1 MKLAFVHEWLTTYSG
16 SERVLEQ
23 MLGVYPQADLYSIA
37 DFLSE
42 RDREFLRGRKVTTT
56 FIQRLPFARR
66 GYRYYLPV
74 MPLAVE
80 GLDVSGYDV
89 VVSSSHS
96 MSKGVITGP
105 DQLHVCMCYSPI
117 RYAWDLTHQYLRESG
132 LDGGPRSWLARS
144 MLHRVRLWDVRTAFG
159 VDQFIAISRFVA
171 RRIRKV
177 YRRESTVIYPP
188 VDVAGLTPG
197 GEREDFYLT
206 ASRFV
211 PYKRLDLIVA
221 AFAEMPKKR
230 LMVIG
235 EGPGERRAKS
245 MAGPN
250 VTFLGYQPRDAL
262 VSFMQRARAF
272 VFAAQEDFGIVV
284 AEAQACGTPVVAYG
298 RGGATEIVNGA
309 CLENGETL
317 PGDPTGV
324 FFAEQSTKSLQR
336 AVQSFEE
343 HEKEFSSAICR
354 TNAERFSVER
364 FRQEFRCLV
373 EERWRTFERA

>member
-1 MKLAFVHEWLTTYSG
+1 MKLAFVHEWLTTYAG

-23 MLGVYPQADLYSIA
+23 MLAVYPQADLYGIA

-66 GYRYYLPV
+66 GYRYYLSV

-89 VVSSSHS
+89 VVSSSHA
-96 MSKGVITGP
+96 MAKGVITGP
-105 DQLHVCMCYSPI
+105 DQLHICMCYSPI

-132 LDGGPRSWLARS
+132 LDGGPRSWLARR

-177 YRRESTVIYPP
+177 YRRDSTVIYPP
-188 VDVAGLTPG
+188 VDVAGLTLG
-197 GEREDFYLT
+197 GEREDFFLT

-221 AFAEMPKKR
+221 AFAEMPNKR
-230 LMVIG
+230 LIVIG
-235 EGPGERRAKS
+235 EGPEAKRVRN

-250 VTFLGYQPRDAL
+250 VSFMGYQSRGAL
-262 VSFMQRARAF
+262 VSHMRRARAF
-272 VFAAQEDFGIVV
+272 VFAAEEDFGIVV

-298 RGGATEIVNGA
+298 RGGAAEIVNGA
-309 CLENGETL
+309 CFEKGETL
-317 PGDPTGV
+317 PADPTGV
-324 FFAEQSTKSLQR
+324 FFAEQSTKSLR
-336 AVQSFEE
+336 HAIQSFEE
-343 HEKEFSSAICR
+343 HEKEFSPPICR

-364 FRQEFRCLV
+364 FREEFRCLV